1 MILMTPHLHVLNNSL
16 LSQIS
21 SKGSRS
27 RLPKPQ
33 RGRRDDLG
41 KKADLHLFSYAARC
55 VGRQPA
61 NSESFMSDN
70 SDNSFT
76 DKYSPKR
83 ASQVWERD
91 VGVSASGP
99 ELLDQRDTF
108 YTGGP
113 RRLKLREFSD
123 GTAIRER

>member
-1 MILMTPHLHVLNNSL
+1 
-16 LSQIS
+16 
-21 SKGSRS
+21 
-27 RLPKPQ
+27 
-33 RGRRDDLG
+33 
-41 KKADLHLFSYAARC
+41 
-55 VGRQPA
+55 
-61 NSESFMSDN
+61 MSDN

-83 ASQVWERD
+83 ASQAWERD

-123 GTAIRER
+123 GTAIRETLGLNSSSPVSHRSWVSIGRITAFACVFACSLTRLFLLGLTNAAF